1 MYDVAVI
8 GGGILGCA
16 TALHLARGGMKVVI
30 IERDSL
36 CRQASGVNAGTHS
49 MQMKR
54 AALIP
59 YALKGWEMWE
69 KAPQWLGM
77 GVGFRT
83 TGGLTLAFTED
94 EAGVLEQRMG
104 RRIAAGAPIEIVDAK
119 RARTIEPGLSDTA
132 VLASYCPIDGYANA
146 ALTGLAMRRALLAE
160 GAEVCERTAVDGIE
174 RNGSGFVVR
183 AGEASLS
190 ARRVVLAT
198 GVWAGP
204 MLRWLGVPIDIV
216 CGARHVAVTER
227 TRPIM
232 RTILGE
238 ATGKLSIIQPEN
250 GIVLIGGGWPA
261 VGDPEHG
268 SVTVI
273 PGNLVGNFQ
282 LACATVPAL
291 VRTRVVRAWP
301 GLDANVSDHLPLVGA
316 LPGINDAFIIGCV
329 RGGYTTGPY
338 MGRLLGELV
347 LGHEP
352 EMALFDPGRFG
363 PGPKTMH

>member
-1 MYDVAVI
+1 MYDAAVI

-30 IERDSL
+30 AERDSL

-59 YALKGWEMWE
+59 YALKGWEMWRD
-69 KAPQWLGM
+69 APQWLGM
-77 GVGFRT
+77 EVGFRT

-94 EAGVLEQRMG
+94 EAEALKTRMG
-104 RRIAAGAPIEIVDAK
+104 RRIDAGAPIEMVTAE
-119 RARTIEPGLSDTA
+119 RARAIEPGLSDTA
-132 VLASYCPIDGYANA
+132 VLASYCPIDGFANA
-146 ALTGLAMRRALLAE
+146 ALTGLAMRRALLE
-160 GAEVCERTAVDGIE
+160 DGVDVRERSAVDGIE
-174 RNGSGFVVR
+174 RDGGGFVVR
-183 AGEASLS
+183 AGETRLA
-190 ARRVVLAT
+190 ARRVVLAA

-204 MLRWLGVPIDIV
+204 MLAWLGVPIDIV

-238 ATGKLSIIQPEN
+238 ATGKLSIIQPGN
-250 GIVLIGGGWPA
+250 GTVLIGGGWPA
-261 VGDPEHG
+261 VGSPKHG
-268 SVTVI
+268 SMTVI
-273 PGNLVGNFQ
+273 PKNLVGNFQ

-291 VRTRVVRAWP
+291 TRTRVVRAWP
-301 GLDANVSDHLPLVGA
+301 GLDANVADHLPLVGA
-316 LPGINDAFIIGCV
+316 LPGLDDAFIIGCV

-338 MGRLLGELV
+338 MGRLLGELI
-347 LGHEP
+347 LGREP

-363 PGPKTMH
+363 QASHAVH

>member
-16 TALHLARGGMKVVI
+16 TALHLVRGGMKVVI
-30 IERDSL
+30 VERDSL

-59 YALKGWEMWE
+59 YALKGWEMW
-69 KAPQWLGM
+69 KDAPQWLGM
-77 GVGFRT
+77 EVGFRT
-83 TGGLTLAFTED
+83 TGGLTLAFTEE
-94 EAGVLEQRMG
+94 EAEALQTRMG
-104 RRIAAGAPIEIVDAK
+104 RRIAAGAPIEMVNAK
-119 RARTIEPGLSDTA
+119 RARTIEPGLSGTA
-132 VLASYCPIDGYANA
+132 VSASYCPIDGFANA
-146 ALTGLAMRRALLAE
+146 ALTGLAMRSALVKD
-160 GAEVCERTAVDGIE
+160 GAEVCECTAVDGIE
-174 RNGSGFVVR
+174 RNGGGFVVK
-183 AGEASLS
+183 AGGASIS
-190 ARRVVLAT
+190 ASRVVIAA

-238 ATGKLSIIQPEN
+238 ATGKLSIIQPGN
-250 GIVLIGGGWPA
+250 GTVLIGGGWPA
-261 VGDPEHG
+261 VGSPEHG
-268 SVTVI
+268 SMTVI

-291 VRTRVVRAWP
+291 MHTRVVRAWP

-316 LPGINDAFIIGCV
+316 LPGVDGAFIIGCV

-338 MGRLLGELV
+338 MGKLLGQLV

-352 EMALFDPGRFG
+352 EMALFDPGRFEEG
-363 PGPKTMH
+363 TNLVH